1 MAHIFSDTT
10 NVTVHE
16 VVDMVDYV
24 GGLKDTQQM
33 LKAYLQG
40 QKSLSDCAE
49 WVAGIDW
56 DRPEL
61 TSEDKQRL
69 GLLELLLT
77 EAVEGLRPEKE
88 FEDEASSIIKLTGR
102 RNES

>member
-16 VVDMVDYV
+16 VVDMVDYA
-24 GGLKDTQQM
+24 GGPKDTQQM

-40 QKSLSDCAE
+40 RKSISDCAE
-49 WVAGIDW
+49 WLAGIDW
-56 DRPEL
+56 DSPEL

-69 GLLELLLT
+69 GLLELFAT
-77 EAVEGLRPEKE
+77 EAIEGLRPEEE
-88 FEDEASSIIKLTGR
+88 FKVEASSIIKLTGR